1 MNVMN
6 LESIM
11 KELEEAQ
18 EDALHDRDPDVY
30 FLIGVIIDEIKN
42 KKSVTISTKEIR
54 EKYRKEVYE
63 NEDQESRFDNL
74 ASMFFIL
81 LSLLDKLE
89 EV

>member
-1 MNVMN
+1 MNIMN

-11 KELEEAQ
+11 KGLEEAQ
-18 EDALHDRDPDVY
+18 EDALHEREPAIY
-30 FLIGVIIDEIKN
+30 FLIGVIIDELKN

-54 EKYRKEVYE
+54 EQYRKEVYE
-63 NEDQESRFDNL
+63 NDNQESRFDNL

-81 LSLLDKLE
+81 VSLLEKLE